1 MLKTIKLFRRRFFFV
16 FFASLF
22 LVFFS
27 SSDGWAAKKKAKKP
41 YVLSAR
47 SAIFSDSTRAKRLY
61 GKNVHLKVPPA
72 STTKVMTALIVM
84 ERLSLDQV
92 VTVSRH
98 ATGVAPSKAG
108 LQTGERYRV
117 SDLLYAALMQ
127 SANDATVVLAE
138 AVSGSEAEFTKLMNQ
153 EARQLGAKHTRFLNS
168 NGLPTKAAQYTT
180 AYDMYLIFREALQYP
195 FFKDALN
202 QKTRTITSLS
212 GRSIPIKSHNKLLW
226 KDWKK
231 DIRGKTGYTKK
242 AKYCFVGY
250 LENGKNTLIIA
261 VYGCTRRWN
270 DIRYIVT
277 KYGGIKL

>member
-1 MLKTIKLFRRRFFFV
+1 MSGAMKPFQCRLFFV
-16 FFASLF
+16 FFASLL
-22 LVFFS
+22 LVSFS

-72 STTKVMTALIVM
+72 STTKVMTALVVM
-84 ERLSLDQV
+84 ERLPLDKV
-92 VTVSRH
+92 VTVSQR

-108 LQTGERYRV
+108 LQAGERYRV

-138 AVSGSEAEFTKLMNQ
+138 AVSGSEAEFVKLMNQ
-153 EARQLGAKHTRFLNS
+153 KAKKLGAKHTKFLNS
-168 NGLPTKAAQYTT
+168 NGLPTKATQYTT
-180 AYDMYLIFREALQYP
+180 AYDMYLIFREALKYP
-195 FFKDALN
+195 FFKGAIR
-202 QKTRTITSLS
+202 QKNRTITSLA
-212 GRSIPIKSHNKLLW
+212 GRTTPIKSYNKLLW

-250 LENGKNTLIIA
+250 LENGGNTLIIA

-270 DIRYIVT
+270 DIQHIVT